1 MKSVGIGVS
10 RIKRRCIEVHG
21 RRTGKRQVHGGRIR
35 VTDTPGDVPASG
47 ASVAVPV
54 MAIEPNA
61 TDPALLV
68 LEFNTVNVRFSSVR
82 PPL

>member
-1 MKSVGIGVS
+1 
-10 RIKRRCIEVHG
+10 
-21 RRTGKRQVHGGRIR
+21 
-35 VTDTPGDVPASG
+35 
-47 ASVAVPV
+47 